1 VTTLAALLPMAL
13 ALLAA
18 PVAAGVGAFRPAYAA
33 PVGAAFAALAALS
46 VLWGWFAGGRVDL
59 AWAPSWDLRFA
70 VSLDGL
76 AALYALLA
84 TGIGF
89 LVLVYSSR

>member
-1 VTTLAALLPMAL
+1 MVLTTLAVLLPMAL

-46 VLWGWFAGGRVDL
+46 VL
-59 AWAPSWDLRFA
+59 
-70 VSLDGL
+70 
-76 AALYALLA
+76 
-84 TGIGF
+84 
-89 LVLVYSSR
+89 